1 MHPSEIIAETLEN
14 MNVSLRQFAKS
25 MEIDP
30 SIASKL
36 LSGHRF
42 VTLEMALRLSIVIT
56 VLIFLYAIMAYNLV

>member
-30 SIASKL
+30 SIASKCSL
-36 LSGHRF
+36 GIGS
-42 VTLEMALRLSIVIT
+42 LRLKWRCGCPS
-56 VLIFLYAIMAYNLV
+56 